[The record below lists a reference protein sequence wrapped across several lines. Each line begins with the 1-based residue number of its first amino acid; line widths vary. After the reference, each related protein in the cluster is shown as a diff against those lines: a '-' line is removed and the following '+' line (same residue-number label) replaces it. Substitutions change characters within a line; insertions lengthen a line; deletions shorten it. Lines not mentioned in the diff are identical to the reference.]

1 MNEELFVQLST
12 SEFAVRDAFVDY
24 ATLQA
29 ALDDSFMT
37 FDLLVVAEI
46 AKVERVFGAQ
56 LSSLLQAHGS
66 ASNQLAAARQ
76 LLRCA
81 QLNVAAL
88 VSLAVERFDTGVFDE
103 LGAMLADA
111 EFLDCKRLIKHMAK
125 LDARADSE
133 LSPSSTSSVAA
144 SLPDAVFGLVRDLLD
159 ALIKNRDH
167 PRREQLKV
175 MRALATSAPN
185 LRVRSN
191 SSKRPVSP
199 RAQSAAAAPS
209 PATVTKPSRR
219 KTEATADPMDLWLVD
234 SADVVRGEE
243 IGAGAH
249 GRVRRGRWRGLD
261 VAIKELVNTRDPRDV
276 KRFMQEMRLL
286 CCLRPHRHV
295 VTLYAV
301 VSEPPAIVMEE
312 CNKGSLDV
320 WLTTPAGAAAAPAEL
335 LRVLDGV
342 ARGVSHLHAELVVH
356 GDLAAR
362 NVLLSDDGT
371 AKVCDFGFAAAVG
384 GSASSSAPTAS
395 ATMPLKWLSP
405 ERLLGAQVSTQSDVY
420 AFGVVCSE
428 VMNRRP
434 PFADVS
440 NETAA
445 RLVVEDGARPAPPSA
460 TMGGIDLAW
469 LVLAVRSCW
478 VTEPEARPTMLDLT
492 RVFSQNVA
500 NVDSARQIEQRRT
513 ATDADADYAALDDDD
528 VFDLEEDTDYVSSAS
543 SASASSWCEPRH
555 VSHRSAML
563 RRQSTRLMMT
573 SSSSSGV
580 MSRLLDT
587 PEKRIFL
594 LDFIASER
602 VPADIVFLWR
612 VRLFE
617 LIPPQDANARLAD
630 FRAIVAGPLR
640 EVSLSVD
647 VVADIEDAMATAL
660 AQRAPPRV
668 DVFERARAAVIAS
681 QSAHASSAVMASAFA
696 SAVLSATIGSEL
708 QLASQLLD
716 QFQAEGE
723 LLSVVGLKVGGAAA
737 GADWQVLRHGD
748 DTIVSAKHESSGVF
762 SAKATSVIRRDLAS
776 VVRYVSSLSTR
787 GEWDTGFVEGR
798 VVCDF
803 GPFAVWWTAHRAPGA
818 IGALMKKRDCVQMR
832 VIISRDANTTL
843 LLARSITHRAVAAKV
858 ANHLRFDLGLS
869 GFICQFRPD
878 LQATVV
884 TSVVMIN
891 QADVPSYVLRQFAL
905 QRGDMLAN
913 VRVALQVPSDDVA
926 PLHAKW
932 FDAAKTGHLAT
943 LKELLKA
950 CPSALV
956 LRDRKSQL
964 ALHLAAIAGHTD
976 VVRWLASRK
985 RAPSLDVR
993 DAVGFTPLCCAA
1005 ANGCVET
1012 CLALLDLGADC
1023 GVCNA
1028 GKSTPLHYAARVA
1041 TWSQPLRSLLER
1053 LTASPT
1059 ALSAR
1064 DASGATPLHMAC
1076 FKSGPDV
1083 CSLLIERGA
1092 NVHAVDQRSESALHY
1107 AVRANKFEVVELL
1120 LLNGADLR
1128 AINDLGETPYDVSIA
1143 ANASASIRRRVQV

>member
-1 MNEELFVQLST
+1 
-12 SEFAVRDAFVDY
+12 
-24 ATLQA
+24 
-29 ALDDSFMT
+29 
-37 FDLLVVAEI
+37 
-46 AKVERVFGAQ
+46 
-56 LSSLLQAHGS
+56 
-66 ASNQLAAARQ
+66 
-76 LLRCA
+76 
-81 QLNVAAL
+81 
-88 VSLAVERFDTGVFDE
+88 
-103 LGAMLADA
+103 
-111 EFLDCKRLIKHMAK
+111 
-125 LDARADSE
+125 
-133 LSPSSTSSVAA
+133 
-144 SLPDAVFGLVRDLLD
+144 
-159 ALIKNRDH
+159 
-167 PRREQLKV
+167 
-175 MRALATSAPN
+175 
-185 LRVRSN
+185 
-191 SSKRPVSP
+191 
-199 RAQSAAAAPS
+199 
-209 PATVTKPSRR
+209 
-219 KTEATADPMDLWLVD
+219 
-234 SADVVRGEE
+234 
-243 IGAGAH
+243 
-249 GRVRRGRWRGLD
+249 
-261 VAIKELVNTRDPRDV
+261 
-276 KRFMQEMRLL
+276 
-286 CCLRPHRHV
+286 
-295 VTLYAV
+295 
-301 VSEPPAIVMEE
+301 
-312 CNKGSLDV
+312 
-320 WLTTPAGAAAAPAEL
+320 
-335 LRVLDGV
+335 
-342 ARGVSHLHAELVVH
+342 
-356 GDLAAR
+356 
-362 NVLLSDDGT
+362 
-371 AKVCDFGFAAAVG
+371 
-384 GSASSSAPTAS
+384 
-395 ATMPLKWLSP
+395 
-405 ERLLGAQVSTQSDVY
+405 VY

-445 RLVVEDGARPAPPSA
+445 KLVVEDGVRPAPPSA
-460 TMGGIDLAW
+460 TMGGIDLTW

-492 RVFSQNVA
+492 LVFSQNVA
-500 NVDSARQIEQRRT
+500 VVDSARQIEQKS
-513 ATDADADYAALDDDD
+513 AAVDGDYAALDGDD
-528 VFDLEEDTDYVSSAS
+528 VFELGSGEDDTEYDSIVSSAS
-543 SASASSWCEPRH
+543 SASSWCEPRH
-555 VSHRSAML
+555 FSHRSAML

-612 VRLFE
+612 VRCFE
-617 LIPPQDANARLAD
+617 LLPPQDTNARLAD

-640 EVSLSVD
+640 EVSLSAD
-647 VVADIEDAMATAL
+647 VVADIDDALATAV

-708 QLASQLLD
+708 QLTSQLLD
-716 QFQAEGE
+716 KFQAEGE
-723 LLSVVGLKVGGAAA
+723 LLSVVGLKVGGGATAAE
-737 GADWQVLRHGD
+737 WQVLRHGD

-832 VIISRDANTTL
+832 VIINRDANTTL
-843 LLARSITHRAVAAKV
+843 LLARSVTHRTVAAKV

-884 TSVVMIN
+884 TSVVMIS

-913 VRVALQVPSDDVA
+913 VRAALQVPSDDVA

-993 DAVGFTPLCCAA
+993 DADGFTPLCCAA

-1023 GVCNA
+1023 GVGNA
-1028 GKSTPLHYAARVA
+1028 GKSTPLHYAARVPI
-1041 TWSQPLRSLLER
+1041 WSQTLRSLLER

-1059 ALSAR
+1059 AVSAR
-1064 DASGATPLHMAC
+1064 DANGATPLHMAC

-1120 LLNGADLR
+1120 LLNGADVR